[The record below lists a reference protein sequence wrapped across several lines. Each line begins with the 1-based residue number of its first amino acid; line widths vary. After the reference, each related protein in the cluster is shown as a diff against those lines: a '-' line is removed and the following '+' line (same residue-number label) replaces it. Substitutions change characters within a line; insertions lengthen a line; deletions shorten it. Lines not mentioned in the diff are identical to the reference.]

1 MLRLDNLRPGGAL
14 RWKAEGC
21 RLGRSGNVMWKADTS
36 KVVAPSMSVK
46 DRGVGKSSSLPS
58 TEGGFTP
65 TASLRNWVWT
75 RGSVSRRAIDC
86 VRSPLSREQW
96 LCPSLITTT

>member
-21 RLGRSGNVMWKADTS
+21 RLGRSGSVMWKADTS

-65 TASLRNWVWT
+65 TASLAV
-75 RGSVSRRAIDC
+75 
-86 VRSPLSREQW
+86 LREKLGMDPW
-96 LCPSLITTT
+96 IG